1 MRAKRLDGRQ
11 LSSQVFDSLQALLQE
26 RLKADKSRPRLAVI
40 QVGDDAASTA
50 YIQHKQRACERIG
63 FLSHRYQ
70 LPNNTSQSVLKKQ
83 INALNQDPDTH
94 GILLQLP
101 LPDHLNS
108 DALLECIHPTKDV
121 DGFHPYNLGRLAQK
135 NPQLRPCTPYGIM
148 QLLAHYEISLQGK
161 HAVIVGASN
170 IVGRPMALELLMTE
184 CTTTICHRFTKNLE
198 THVSTADILIAAIG
212 KPGVIKSHWLKK
224 GSVVIDVGFTYT
236 KNGLQ
241 GDIDFN
247 SACERASKISPV
259 PGGVGPMTVAALM
272 QNTYQAA
279 CLQDSHKSH

>member
-1 MRAKRLDGRQ
+1 MSAKRLDGRA
-11 LSSQVFDSLQALLQE
+11 LSTHVFDTLHASLQQRLQ
-26 RLKADKSRPRLAVI
+26 ANKSLPRLAVI
-40 QVGDDAASTA
+40 QIGDDAASTA

-70 LPNNTSQSVLKKQ
+70 LPKDTSQSALEKQ
-83 INALNQDPDTH
+83 INSLNHDPDTH

-101 LPDHLNS
+101 LPEHLNS
-108 DALLECIHPTKDV
+108 DALLECIHPVKDV

-148 QLLAHYEISLQGK
+148 QLLAHYDINLQGK

-184 CTTTICHRFTKNLE
+184 CTTTICHRFTDDLAA
-198 THVSTADILIAAIG
+198 HVNTADILIAAIG
-212 KPGVIKSHWLKK
+212 KPGVIKSNWLKE

-236 KNGLQ
+236 KSGLQ

-247 SACERASKISPV
+247 SACERASWISPV

-279 CLQDSHKSH
+279 SLQDLNK